1 MLEAEDYNPLYNYI
15 QTADQ
20 NSIPHIL
27 NGHFTYAWVN
37 AIFFNYI
44 SDLPVRIARSCW
56 PRAH

>member
-44 SDLPVRIARSCW
+44 SDLPVRIARSC
-56 PRAH
+56 